1 MSRFFAFQI
10 FNNIAFIYE
19 QNSYHIGMIGFY
31 NINKPVGPTS
41 HSVVYKIKR
50 QLPGRKT
57 KVGHAGTLDP
67 FASGVLIVCVGGATR
82 IAQYVQSQPKRYT
95 ADITLGKIST
105 TADPEGEITD
115 VEFDKIPSLEDVQNA
130 IPQFVGKIMQ
140 VPPIHSAI
148 QIDGVRAYQLARAG
162 EDIELPA
169 REIEI
174 YEINVLDYQFP
185 KLTIDVKCGSGTY
198 IRSLARDIG
207 QVLGTGG
214 YCSGLVR
221 TEIGKFKLEN
231 AIDLKLTDPQGQL
244 ENPADYLDWPVIEVS
259 DEEQYQLF
267 VGVAQKLPAPMKQ
280 GEQVFLVDTAKNLI
294 GIGIVK
300 EDGLSAHPRRVF
312 IPRQEKH
319 NRPQN
324 Q

>member
-1 MSRFFAFQI
+1 
-10 FNNIAFIYE
+10 
-19 QNSYHIGMIGFY
+19 MIGFY

-82 IAQYVQSQPKRYT
+82 MAQYVQAQPKRYT
-95 ADITLGKIST
+95 ADITLGKVST
-105 TADPEGEITD
+105 TADPEGDITP
-115 VEFDKIPSLEDVQNA
+115 VEFDKIPSLEQVESVVR
-130 IPQFVGKIMQ
+130 QFVGKIMQ

-174 YEINVLDYQFP
+174 YEINILDFSWP
-185 KLTIDVKCGSGTY
+185 SLKIDVKCASGTY

-207 QVLGTGG
+207 KALGTGG

-221 TEIGKFKLEN
+221 TEIGKFKLED
-231 AIDLKLTDPQGQL
+231 AIDLKLTDPRGQL
-244 ENPADYLDWPVIEVS
+244 ENPAKYLDWPVVVIPP
-259 DEEQYQLF
+259 EEEYQLF
-267 VGVAQKLPAPMKQ
+267 VGVAQKLDKPMTP
-280 GEQVFLVDTAKNLI
+280 GDQVFLVDSKDNLV
-294 GIGIVK
+294 GLGIVK
-300 EDGLSAHPRRVF
+300 QDGLTAHPRRVF
-312 IPRQEKH
+312 IPREDRH
-319 NRPQN
+319 NKPL
-324 Q
+324 